1 VESLK
6 SRFESITRRIDERAS
21 QVGRDPASV
30 TLIAVTKMHPFETIE
45 ELYRLGQRDFGE
57 NYVQELLGKAEQAV
71 ARGLTEIRWHFIGHL
86 QSNKV
91 KSLLPIVYAIHSVD
105 SAKLATEISKRAE
118 REIPI
123 FLEINVDEEESK
135 TGAKPAEILALFR
148 AVRDLPNV
156 EVRGFMCIPAPGD
169 NNRTRLSFRKLRD
182 LAAQMIGAKAECSMG
197 MSDDF
202 EIAIEEGSRFI
213 RVGTALV
220 GARSPKN
227 I

>member
-1 VESLK
+1 METLSARFDSIR
-6 SRFESITRRIDERAS
+6 SRIRERAEK
-21 QVGRDPASV
+21 VGRDPATV

-57 NYVQELLGKAEQAV
+57 NYVQELLGKAEQAA
-71 ARGLTEIRWHFIGHL
+71 ARGLSEIRWHFIGHL

-91 KSLLPIVYAIHSVD
+91 KSLLPVVHAIHSVD
-105 SAKLATEISKRAE
+105 SAKLAQEISKRAE
-118 REIPI
+118 RKTPI

-135 TGAKPAEILALFR
+135 SGAKPAEILPLFR
-148 AVRDLPNV
+148 AVRELPNI
-156 EVRGFMCIPAPGD
+156 EIRGFMCIPAPGD
-169 NNRTRLSFRKLRD
+169 NQRTRLAFRKLRE
-182 LAAQMIGAKAECSMG
+182 LAAQMIGARAECSMG

-220 GARSPKN
+220 GARPK
-227 I
+227 